1 LVSPNELRDQVIP
14 AIVVGLVLLL
24 LGRPI
29 SVVASLIGFRVPWRD
44 QVFLSW
50 AGLRGAVPIVL
61 ATYPIVSGVPGS
73 DRLLSIVFIL
83 VVVFTL
89 VQAPSL
95 LVVAARLGLVR
106 RDNTREIQVE
116 SAPLDVLG
124 AELLTMTVLPQ
135 SRLHNV
141 TVLELR
147 LPDPSVIT
155 LIIRDGHSFVPQPD
169 TRIQSGDEV
178 LIVTTTRTRE
188 SAERRLRAVSRR
200 GKLAYWFDEYGE
212 PD

>member
-1 LVSPNELRDQVIP
+1 M
-14 AIVVGLVLLL
+14 
-24 LGRPI
+24 
-29 SVVASLIGFRVPWRD
+29 
-44 QVFLSW
+44 
-50 AGLRGAVPIVL
+50 
-61 ATYPIVSGVPGS
+61 
-73 DRLLSIVFIL
+73 FIL

-178 LIVTTTRTRE
+178 LIVTTTEDPGVRRTTTACGQ
-188 SAERRLRAVSRR
+188 SARQTRLLVRRVRR
-200 GKLAYWFDEYGE
+200 TGLSG
-212 PD
+212 

>member
-1 LVSPNELRDQVIP
+1 VIP

-24 LGRPI
+24 LGRPV
-29 SVVASLIGFRVPWRD
+29 SVVVSLIGFRVPWRD

-124 AELLTMTVLPQ
+124 AELLTITILPQ

-169 TRIQSGDEV
+169 TRIQSGDEL

-188 SAERRLRAVSRR
+188 SAERRIRAVSRR

>member
-1 LVSPNELRDQVIP
+1 VSPSELRDQVIP
-14 AIVVGLVLLL
+14 AIVVGSVLLL
-24 LGRPI
+24 FGRPV
-29 SVVASLIGFRVPWRD
+29 SVVVSLIGFRVPWRD

-61 ATYPIVSGVPGS
+61 ATYPIVSGVPGGN
-73 DRLLSIVFIL
+73 RLLSIVFIL

-95 LVVAARLGLVR
+95 ALVAERLGLIS
-106 RDNTREIQVE
+106 RDATHEIQVE

-124 AELLTMTVLPQ
+124 AELLTMTVVPQ

-169 TRIQSGDEV
+169 TRIRTGDEL
-178 LIVTTTRTRE
+178 LIVTTTKTRE
-188 SAERRLRAVSRR
+188 TAERRLRAVSRR

>member
-1 LVSPNELRDQVIP
+1 M
-14 AIVVGLVLLL
+14 
-24 LGRPI
+24 
-29 SVVASLIGFRVPWRD
+29 
-44 QVFLSW
+44 
-50 AGLRGAVPIVL
+50 
-61 ATYPIVSGVPGS
+61 
-73 DRLLSIVFIL
+73 
-83 VVVFTL
+83 
-89 VQAPSL
+89 QAPSL
-95 LVVAARLGLVR
+95 LLVAERLGLVR
-106 RDNTREIQVE
+106 RDAAREIQVE

-135 SRLHNV
+135 SHLHNV

-155 LIIRDGHSFVPQPD
+155 LIIRDGQSFVPQPH
-169 TRIQSGDEV
+169 THIQAGDEL
-178 LIVTTTRTRE
+178 LIVTTTKTRE

>member
-1 LVSPNELRDQVIP
+1 
-14 AIVVGLVLLL
+14 VLLL
-24 LGRPI
+24 LGRPV
-29 SVVASLIGFRVPWRD
+29 SVVVSLIGFRVPWRD

-61 ATYPIVSGVPGS
+61 ETYPIVSGVPGS

-124 AELLTMTVLPQ
+124 AERLTMTLSLQTRMQ
-135 SRLHNV
+135 SVSFLDR
-141 TVLELR
+141 R

-169 TRIQSGDEV
+169 TRIQSGD
-178 LIVTTTRTRE
+178 
-188 SAERRLRAVSRR
+188 
-200 GKLAYWFDEYGE
+200 
-212 PD
+212 